1 MFFYAGHSGNV
12 QNRQIESMLKI
23 ELNISVMKGIKDYLK
38 IIVFLSITWY
48 GQAQCEVFQ
57 SEITDV
63 QSYMLQVS
71 QLADSLSTDTEIAAF
86 DAQFSKARSSAK
98 TVKLLMGQAVTAADE
113 AVVVAAEAQYNSE
126 RCGLA
131 EAMSY
136 TIDAESHAID
146 ARDFASEAF
155 ENVKHA
161 STANNLG
168 NLQYYMR
175 KAQRMIQDAQQA
187 ADQAAYAA
195 EIAHYSCTHDKDH
208 STVDK

>member
-1 MFFYAGHSGNV
+1 
-12 QNRQIESMLKI
+12 MLKT
-23 ELNISVMKGIKDYLK
+23 ELYVSVMKAIKDYLK
-38 IIVFLSITWY
+38 FIVCLSVTWY

-57 SEITDV
+57 SEINDV
-63 QSYMLQVS
+63 QNYMLQVS

-98 TVKLLMGQAVTAADE
+98 TVKLLMGQAVTAAEE
-113 AVVVAAEAQYNSE
+113 AVVVASEAQYNSE

-146 ARDFASEAF
+146 ARDLASEAF
-155 ENVKHA
+155 ENVKQA
-161 STANNLG
+161 STAKNLG

-175 KAQRMIQDAQQA
+175 KAQRMIQDAQDA
-187 ADQAAYAA
+187 ADEAAYAA
-195 EIAHYSCTHDKDH
+195 EIAHYSCSHDKDH
-208 STVDK
+208 NMADK